1 MKNARKSLLAILL
14 VLATA
19 FSATSYNYVTAE
31 EQARP
36 EIEDEG
42 IVKVEKDQEELAAEL
57 DELTVEIE
65 NLRDENTKHF
75 KLADNTYQAVVFGK
89 PIHRKNIKGQWD
101 DIDNSLKMRD
111 GVISTSDGRII
122 FASNTEKENALYSV
136 HENGK
141 TISLAFTDAKN
152 ICEAQFENSHTELEK
167 SATKLDR
174 LTTLDN
180 LHSKVLYNQCVSG
193 LWRSNY
199 YFRLNK

>member
-75 KLADNTYQAVVFGK
+75 IAAHKEKAAGNKQAVVFGK
-89 PIHRKNIKGQWD
+89 PIH
-101 DIDNSLKMRD
+101 SLLF
-111 GVISTSDGRII
+111 GSI
-122 FASNTEKENALYSV
+122 N
-136 HENGK
+136 
-141 TISLAFTDAKN
+141 
-152 ICEAQFENSHTELEK
+152 
-167 SATKLDR
+167 
-174 LTTLDN
+174 
-180 LHSKVLYNQCVSG
+180 
-193 LWRSNY
+193 
-199 YFRLNK
+199 

>member
-75 KLADNTYQAVVFGK
+75 KLADNTYQSVVFGK
-89 PIHRKNIKGQWD
+89 QIH
-101 DIDNSLKMRD
+101 SLLF
-111 GVISTSDGRII
+111 GSI
-122 FASNTEKENALYSV
+122 N
-136 HENGK
+136 
-141 TISLAFTDAKN
+141 
-152 ICEAQFENSHTELEK
+152 
-167 SATKLDR
+167 
-174 LTTLDN
+174 
-180 LHSKVLYNQCVSG
+180 
-193 LWRSNY
+193 
-199 YFRLNK
+199 